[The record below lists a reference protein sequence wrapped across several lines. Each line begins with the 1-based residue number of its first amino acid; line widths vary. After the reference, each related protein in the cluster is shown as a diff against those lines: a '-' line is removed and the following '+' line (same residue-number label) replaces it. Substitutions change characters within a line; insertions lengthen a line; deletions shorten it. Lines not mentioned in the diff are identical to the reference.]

1 MCSLSKSSSCLVTHP
16 YVCVCASECV
26 CVWWGA
32 GQVGGQLAY
41 QLVGHGV
48 NTFNVVAIVVAVAIA
63 IAWLQLL
70 LLASWLAGEPSES
83 RSHAAMEPWSHLATE
98 LVLFWRRLLCHV

>member
-1 MCSLSKSSSCLVTHP
+1 M
-16 YVCVCASECV
+16 CV
-26 CVWWGA
+26 CVPVSVCVWRGA

-83 RSHAAMEPWSHLATE
+83 RSHGAMEPPSHGARPLLAPSP
-98 LVLFWRRLLCHV
+98 LPRLI

>member
-1 MCSLSKSSSCLVTHP
+1 MC
-16 YVCVCASECV
+16 VCVPVSV

-63 IAWLQLL
+63 MAWLQLL

-83 RSHAAMEPWSHLATE
+83 RSHGAMEPPSHGARPLLAPSP
-98 LVLFWRRLLCHV
+98 LPRLI